1 MLAGLPF
8 SAARRR
14 RPNRRALALRRR
26 RRAERRRSL
35 RQDALNV
42 PNVLTMGRVA
52 IIPLVLWLLDRGTPS
67 DCMLAAII
75 YSLAA
80 LTDLLDGYLARRMN
94 VVSVLGKFL
103 DPLCDKIFL
112 AVILVT
118 LLYLKVVPLWA
129 VVLIVLRDFL
139 ILLGSYI
146 ILRIKSV
153 VEVSNVFG
161 KITGFIFGAMILAF
175 TINLTL
181 IGTVLMYLS
190 IIVMTVAFITYSV
203 NYLRIMKGVE

>member
-1 MLAGLPF
+1 MTVSNIITISRLALLPF
-8 SAARRR
+8 IVYF
-14 RPNRRALALRRR
+14 L
-26 RRAERRRSL
+26 
-35 RQDALNV
+35 
-42 PNVLTMGRVA
+42 
-52 IIPLVLWLLDRGTPS
+52 
-67 DCMLAAII
+67 
-75 YSLAA
+75 
-80 LTDLLDGYLARRMN
+80 LTDQRVFAFVIMLISLLSDGLDGYLARRLHQE
-94 VVSVLGKFL
+94 SRLGKFL